1 MDNVVSL
8 VNTGIDYLKQ
18 NNPLNFISFN
28 TIKKPIDTSGSDV
41 AISQS
46 GEPFDDAPPSDEE
59 INPIVQLVIDYVLMI
74 LYYVFILMLAS
85 IVANDLIFYHWVI
98 RLVVFCFVLVRMY
111 ESSLFIVPIA
121 GYYTL
126 NALYNAYVNFRDRP
140 TEEADRVNWT
150 PRRLLPRRYGF
161 LPIMTSRGWRYDFL
175 NPFSYF
181 DHGEDPKEVKY
192 ANYKNDADE
201 HKAYLNTL
209 IPDFKQLEGQ
219 GSFKFKELL
228 KRFGSYFYEINQSF
242 YKPIDVIVKP
252 VVIPVDKNKDRDAV
266 EQQVLG
272 AILKTTGP
280 KESKDFIKK
289 TLGATV

>member
-228 KRFGSYFYEINQSF
+228 KRFSSYFYEINQSF
-242 YKPIDVIVKP
+242 
-252 VVIPVDKNKDRDAV
+252 
-266 EQQVLG
+266 L
-272 AILKTTGP
+272 L
-280 KESKDFIKK
+280 
-289 TLGATV
+289 